1 MRRTSFS
8 TFGLVIEI
16 VGLCAGGLIYQSG
29 LVGPQG
35 IVPMLWGVAIAGI
48 GLLTG
53 GIFGVVSL
61 VKEEKR
67 PLLAMIA
74 IILPLGTL
82 ALLIVR
88 RMFPL

>member
-1 MRRTSFS
+1 
-8 TFGLVIEI
+8 
-16 VGLCAGGLIYQSG
+16 
-29 LVGPQG
+29 
-35 IVPMLWGVAIAGI
+35 MLWGVAIAGI